1 MTILASTLW
10 TVAVSAP
17 RPTSADFPH
26 HHRVTTRWT
35 DNDRYGHV
43 NNATYYQYSD
53 SAINAYLIAEGP
65 LDIHR
70 GDVVGFI
77 VRSEC
82 DFFAP
87 VAYPGEVDIG
97 VAVVKLGNSSVTYE
111 TGLFKPGA
119 PDACAVGRM
128 VHVFVDTATQRPVA
142 IPASIRAALAP
153 LVRPG

>member
-1 MTILASTLW
+1 MSTL
-10 TVAVSAP
+10 P
-17 RPTSADFPH
+17 P
-26 HHRVTTRWT
+26 TTRADYPHVGSVSTRWN

-43 NNATYYQYSD
+43 NNAIYYQYFD
-53 SAINAYLIAEGP
+53 SVINAYLIAEGQ

-119 PDACAVGRM
+119 PDPCAVGRM
-128 VHVFVDTATQRPVA
+128 VHVFVDTTTQRPVA
-142 IPASIRAALAP
+142 IPASIRAALAQ

>member
-1 MTILASTLW
+1 MDEGADPSAALLTLHHQLRRRFAHRLPVRPIHGFHLRW
-10 TVAVSAP
+10 RHPVDARRDCAGQVQQVGGVVAV
-17 RPTSADFPH
+17 
-26 HHRVTTRWT
+26 
-35 DNDRYGHV
+35 
-43 NNATYYQYSD
+43 
-53 SAINAYLIAEGP
+53 
-65 LDIHR
+65 DIHR

-128 VHVFVDTATQRPVA
+128 VHVFVDTTTQRPVA
-142 IPASIRAALAP
+142 IPASIRAALAQ